1 MNLTKETENNVY
13 RMLNNLSLAETYE
26 KGKVPPN
33 LQTMNTIL
41 ISCDIEKRE
50 LLSILSQFIPDA
62 FGGLND
68 SAGNWAQKLFNV
80 TVKAQTTY

>member
-1 MNLTKETENNVY
+1 MIDQETENNVY

-26 KGKVPPN
+26 RGKVLPN

-41 ISCDIEKRE
+41 ITYGIEKRE

-62 FGGLND
+62 YNGLND

>member
-1 MNLTKETENNVY
+1 MNTETENNVY
-13 RMLNNLSLAETYE
+13 RMLNNLSLAE
-26 KGKVPPN
+26 GKVPAN

-41 ISCDIEKRE
+41 IACDIEKRE

-80 TVKAQTTY
+80 TVKAQVTY

>member
-1 MNLTKETENNVY
+1 MIDQETENNVY
-13 RMLNNLSLAETYE
+13 HMLNNLSLAETYE
-26 KGKVPPN
+26 RGKVPAN

-41 ISCDIEKRE
+41 ITFDIEKRE

-62 FGGLND
+62 FGGLNE

-80 TVKAQTTY
+80 TVKAQVTY